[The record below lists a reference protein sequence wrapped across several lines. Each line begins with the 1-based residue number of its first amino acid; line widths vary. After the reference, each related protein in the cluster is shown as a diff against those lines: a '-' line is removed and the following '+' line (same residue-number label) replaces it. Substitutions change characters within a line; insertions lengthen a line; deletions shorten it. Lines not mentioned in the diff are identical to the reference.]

1 MCGIMPES
9 SLAASRKAALVGVM
23 AAVYYVFLWLPNV
36 PAVGIPEVKIDLGA
50 SFAPILG
57 LLLGPYLG
65 FLAALVGDV
74 VKFLTTPSVY
84 SIPFLLCPPVS
95 AFAAGYLARNRWKE
109 PFILLILLLTAA
121 TFTPVFFPVTEHY
134 VVYLL
139 GFFDKIFALLLIPLV
154 PYFLRKSGKLY
165 HHTALFIAM
174 FVGNETDAS
183 LGNLVFSLPVVYK
196 GIFGIPDAN
205 AVRGLFTISPLV
217 YPAIRVLQAFLGYLI
232 AFSLL
237 RVTAKVRTLR
247 EFIRLHEIKVRV

>member
-1 MCGIMPES
+1 MPEHS
-9 SLAASRKAALVGVM
+9 VTASRKVALVGVM

-57 LLLGPYLG
+57 LLLGPHLG

-84 SIPFLLCPPVS
+84 SIPFLLCPPIS
-95 AFAAGYLARNRWKE
+95 ALTVGYLARNRWKE

-121 TFTPVFFPVTEHY
+121 AFTPVFFPITEHY

-139 GFFDKIFALLLIPLV
+139 GFFDKILAMLLIPTVSYLLRRGSK
-154 PYFLRKSGKLY
+154 FL
-165 HHTALFIAM
+165 HHAALFIAM
-174 FVGNETDAS
+174 FVGNEADAS
-183 LGNLVFSLPVVYK
+183 LGNLMFSLPVVYE
-196 GIFGIPDAN
+196 GIFGIPDAS

-237 RVTAKVRTLR
+237 RVTANVRTLR
-247 EFIRLHEIKVRV
+247 EFIRLHEIEVRV